1 MDIQAGC
8 DAGMQPFFFELKEM
22 ARVWMFGKFSGEDVT
37 SHPKGGEWVN
47 ANSDGDSATLGSE
60 WVNANSISW

>member
-8 DAGMQPFFFELKEM
+8 DAGMQPSFFKLKEM
-22 ARVWMFGKFSGEDVT
+22 AQVWMFGKLAGGEWVN
-37 SHPKGGEWVN
+37 SKGGEWVN

-60 WVNANSISW
+60 WVNANSIRW

>member
-1 MDIQAGC
+1 M
-8 DAGMQPFFFELKEM
+8 
-22 ARVWMFGKFSGEDVT
+22 WMFGNFSGEDVT

-47 ANSDGDSATLGSE
+47 GNSDGDSATLGSE